1 MRTLLFLLTL
11 SAVALPVS
19 AQRQM
24 ENLSRGVVAI
34 PNPGG
39 GVFVGWRL
47 FGTDPEG
54 IAFNVYRSADDGPA
68 VKVNDEPLTG
78 ATSLVDAKADVTA
91 SLSYQIRPV
100 VEAGEV
106 APGQAVR
113 AWEGDYLEIPIETI
127 EGYRPGDTSVA
138 DLDGDGELEIVLHQ
152 VSRPRDNGSA
162 GVTGEPILD
171 AYKLN
176 GAHLWRINLGKN
188 IREGEHYTQFMVYDL
203 DGDGRAEV
211 ACKTADGTVD
221 GVGEVIGDA
230 DKDWR
235 TLQEGSPRDGR
246 ILNGPEYFTIFA
258 GDTGAALKTID
269 YVPGRGAIDGWG
281 GIGGNA
287 GNDSYGNRCDRFL
300 ACVAYLDGERP
311 SVVMCRGVYGRI
323 VMAAWDWRDGELSQ
337 RWVFDSGSSRPP
349 YSDASPYS
357 GMGGH
362 SLSVGDVD
370 SDGRDEIVYQAMVVD
385 DDGKGLYSTGL
396 RHGDVMHLTDM
407 YPDRPGME
415 VFTVQE
421 NEDDAELFQ
430 TPGAAMRDARTG
442 EILWSHS
449 PTVDVPSGMA
459 ADIDPTH
466 RGYEAWGGP
475 GGLRNSHGESMGPA
489 PRENA
494 WCIWWDGDPL
504 RELVSPGVD
513 WGRWYRWRLAQ
524 ASPGGEPTARKEAD
538 GAIERALGSRE
549 DRDERDTQRRRPDS
563 QRSRMPR
570 RPTPTRVVKWDWVGK
585 KSDTVFE
592 CDAMGVSRGPAL
604 VGDLLGDWR
613 EEMVLVAP
621 DGKSLRLYTTTIET
635 EVRLPTLLHD
645 PQYRLGLAWQN
656 VVYNKPCHP
665 SFYLG
670 DGMSAPT
677 RPKIRLVGAGEAIAI
692 E

>member
-1 MRTLLFLLTL
+1 MLRLVIRLTL
-11 SAVALPVS
+11 SWMIGSACL

-24 ENLSRGVVAI
+24 ERLDRGTVAQ
-34 PNPGG
+34 PHPDD
-39 GVFVGWRL
+39 GVFVSWRL
-47 FGTDPEG
+47 LGNDDEG
-54 IAFNVYRSADDGPA
+54 VAFNVYRIDAHDVATKLNPA
-68 VKVNDEPLTG
+68 PLDG
-78 ATSLVDAKADVTA
+78 ATCYLDSEADVDTA
-91 SLSYQIRPV
+91 TAYRVAAV
-100 VEAGEV
+100 VEGREIDPGEAVPVWADGYWEVPIDPLPDYRAGD
-106 APGQAVR
+106 A
-113 AWEGDYLEIPIETI
+113 
-127 EGYRPGDTSVA
+127 SVG
-138 DLDGDGELEIVLHQ
+138 DLDGDGRLEIVLHQ
-152 VSRPRDNGSA
+152 TSRPRDNGSA

-171 AYKLN
+171 AYRLD
-176 GAHLWRINLGKN
+176 GTRLWRINLGKN
-188 IREGEHYTQFMVYDL
+188 IRDGEHYTQFMVYDL

-221 GVGEVIGDA
+221 GVGDVIGDA

-235 TLQEGSPRDGR
+235 TLQPGSPRDGR
-246 ILNGPEYFTIFA
+246 ILEGPEYFTIFDGA
-258 GDTGAALKTID
+258 TGAALKTVD
-269 YVPGRGAIDGWG
+269 YIPTRDPINGWG

-323 VMAAWDWRDGELSQ
+323 VMAAWDWRGGELSQ
-337 RWVFDSGSSRPP
+337 RWVFDSGVSYPP
-349 YSDASPYS
+349 YKDASPYS

-370 SDGRDEIVYQAMVVD
+370 GDGRDEIVYQAMVVD

-396 RHGDVMHLTDM
+396 RHGDSMHLADM
-407 YPDRPGME
+407 DPDRPGME

-449 PTVDVPSGMA
+449 PAIDVGAGMA

-475 GGLRNSHGESMGPA
+475 GGLRNIAGQTIGPA
-489 PRENA
+489 PREHD
-494 WCIWWDGDPL
+494 WCLWWDGDPL
-504 RELVSPGVD
+504 RELLTPGRD
-513 WGRWYRWRLAQ
+513 WRRWDRRRVPQDAPAAGSAGRAAGDATPNRQ
-524 ASPGGEPTARKEAD
+524 AGD
-538 GAIERALGSRE
+538 RE
-549 DRDERDTQRRRPDS
+549 DRDSRDTQAQPPSTQRPDF
-563 QRSRMPR
+563 PR
-570 RPTPTRVVKWDWVGK
+570 GAVPTRVVKWDWVKK

-592 CDAMGVSRGPAL
+592 CDALGAGRGPAI

-621 DGKSLRLYTTTIET
+621 DGKSLRIYSTTFPTDLRI
-635 EVRLPTLLHD
+635 VTLLHN
-645 PQYRLGLAWQN
+645 PQYRLGIAWQN

-665 SFYLG
+665 DFFLG
-670 DGMSAPT
+670 DGMAMPP
-677 RPKIRLVGAGEAIAI
+677 RPNVRVTVPKDE
-692 E
+692 